1 MHPASSSVLEAGP
14 LAVVLGC
21 EGPRLTA
28 AEAALFRAA
37 DPLGFILFRR
47 NVESP
52 AQVRALVGALR
63 AAVGRPD
70 APVLVDQEGGRVQ
83 RLRGPDW
90 PPLPPARA
98 IGDLAARDPEAGK
111 AAAFLLG
118 RILAAELRPL
128 GIDVNCVPVADVTD
142 AGTTDAIGDRAFG
155 DDPERVAVLAGALAA
170 GTLAGGLLPV
180 VKHLPGHGRAV
191 VDSHHETPHVDAS
204 RADLEARD
212 FVPFRAL
219 QALPCAMVAHVVFHD
234 VDPRRP
240 ASISPAV
247 IGTLIRREFGFDG
260 FLFSDDIDMEA
271 LAGSPADRAR
281 AVLAAGCDAAL
292 HCNGR
297 LAEMEAIAATAPRLT
312 LAARRR
318 WALAAAYPDPAPDPF
333 DPVAGR
339 RRLADLLSTEPV

>member
-1 MHPASSSVLEAGP
+1 MHPASSSGPEAGS
-14 LAVVLGC
+14 LAVVFGC
-21 EGPRLTA
+21 AGTRLA
-28 AEAALFRAA
+28 PAEAALFRAA

-52 AQVRALVGALR
+52 AQVRALVDELR
-63 AAVGRPD
+63 SVVGRAD

-83 RLRGPDW
+83 RLRGPAW

-98 IGDLAARDPEAGK
+98 IGDLALRDQDAGRR
-111 AAAFLLG
+111 AAFLLG

-128 GIDVNCVPVADVTD
+128 GIDVNCVPVADVT
-142 AGTTDAIGDRAFG
+142 APGTTEAIGDRAFG
-155 DDPERVAVLAGALAA
+155 DDPATVTALAGALAA
-170 GTLAGGLLPV
+170 GTLSGGLLPV

-212 FVPFRAL
+212 FAPFRAL
-219 QALPCAMVAHVVFHD
+219 QALPCAMVAHVVYAN
-234 VDPRRP
+234 VDPLRP
-240 ASISPAV
+240 ASVSPAV

-260 FLFSDDIDMEA
+260 FLFSDDIDMDA

-297 LAEMEAIAATAPRLT
+297 MAEMEAIAATVPRLT
-312 LAARRR
+312 PAARRR
-318 WALAAAYPDPAPDPF
+318 WALARCYPDPEPEPF

-339 RRLADLLSTEPV
+339 RRLDDLLSTGRA